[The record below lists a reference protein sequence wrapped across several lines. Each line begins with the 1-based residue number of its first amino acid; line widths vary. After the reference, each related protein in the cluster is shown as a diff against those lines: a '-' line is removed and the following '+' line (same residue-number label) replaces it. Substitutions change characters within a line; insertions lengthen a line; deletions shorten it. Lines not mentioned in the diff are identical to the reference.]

1 MRLNEIG
8 MNARYRQLWYTP
20 YRSGNLARSVG
31 DLSGFGNQVS
41 YVPFNRNTVAIYGK
55 ILNEEPVIR
64 YKTTLNGKT
73 YEGSYPNK
81 HYKWFDNYVEKEA
94 DMIDLENGTQRG

>member
-8 MNARYRQLWYTP
+8 RNARYRQFWHTP
-20 YRSGNLARSVG
+20 YRSGNLANSVG
-31 DLSGFGNQVS
+31 DLSGFFNEVS
-41 YVPFNRNTVAIYGK
+41 YVAFNSNSVAEYGK
-55 ILNEEPVIR
+55 ILNEAPVIK

-73 YEGSYPNK
+73 YEGSYTNK
-81 HYKWFDNYVEKEA
+81 HYRWFDNYVEKEA